1 MKNNYLYGFQCKSL
15 SPIVIKRLTEGKII
29 NISILKPLPKLMDN
43 FKKLCL
49 MQSRNSLEEVIYQI
63 YLTLITKPRRKEIIL
78 NKTSVKKIKIRTPK
92 ENRKII
98 MVDGEIKCRYKTAIG
113 GIAINLVSEHEV
125 LFNFELNFESSKRK
139 GYVFLFS

>member
-15 SPIVIKRLTEGKII
+15 SPIVVKRLTEGKII
-29 NISILKPLPKLMDN
+29 NVSILKPLPKLMDN